1 MKEYIRKT
9 LIDAAYRLR
18 IPPARTIVSHFISEH
33 ERSIQ
38 RLLNLYRTDLV
49 LDVGANTGQF
59 AKSILKC
66 GYRGAIESFEP
77 LAREYQSIQSV
88 LHWYPNWH
96 AHNFA
101 LGDVDGEA
109 QIHVAGNSLSSSLLA
124 MAERH
129 EAVAPAS
136 AYSDTQTV
144 RVARLDSL
152 FQPYASAFSNIV
164 LKIDAQGFERQILDG
179 AAAALPRITGIV
191 LEVSFAEL
199 YVGELLFPEMYAR
212 LEQAG
217 FRLCYLAPGLQDPRN
232 GQLLQADAAF
242 FRIGRASPPP

>member
-18 IPPARTIVSHFISEH
+18 IPPARTIVSHFTSEH

-88 LHWYPNWH
+88 LHWEPTVT
-96 AHNFA
+96 FQQ
-101 LGDVDGEA
+101 LVRIMVEA
-109 QIHVAGNSLSSSLLA
+109 DL
-124 MAERH
+124 
-129 EAVAPAS
+129 
-136 AYSDTQTV
+136 
-144 RVARLDSL
+144 
-152 FQPYASAFSNIV
+152 
-164 LKIDAQGFERQILDG
+164 
-179 AAAALPRITGIV
+179 AALQQSGNHTPR
-191 LEVSFAEL
+191 
-199 YVGELLFPEMYAR
+199 VG
-212 LEQAG
+212 
-217 FRLCYLAPGLQDPRN
+217 
-232 GQLLQADAAF
+232 
-242 FRIGRASPPP
+242 